1 MYASDREV
9 SIDPTGA
16 GIPGCAVLE
25 HLADGVM
32 VTDADL
38 ETPGGPRIVYVNPS
52 LCEMTG
58 YAAEELLGQSPR
70 ILQGPET
77 DPALAERLR
86 AELLAGRSFHGQGI
100 NYRKDGS
107 PFTMEWTI
115 AEVPDEHGTPRWFV
129 AVQRDATLPARRL
142 LEARRQAHVDA
153 LTGLP
158 NRRHVEDALRGGA
171 WLSARARSAIVLDI
185 DHFKQV
191 NDRYGHLVG
200 DAVLQEVGRRLQEAV
215 REGDLIARW
224 GGEEFC
230 VLTLG
235 ARQTRVLAER
245 LHAAV
250 RAGPVATSAGP
261 IDVSVSVGWA
271 AASEDRTTAEELL
284 QAADTA
290 MYRAKRDGRDRV
302 CGT

>member
-107 PFTMEWTI
+107 SFTMEWTI
-115 AEVPDEHGTPRWFV
+115 AEVPDEQGTPRWFV

-215 REGDLIARW
+215 REDDLIARW